1 MSWKCCY
8 AKKKGKM
15 EISTVKKMEK
25 EALKESRIDFVRL
38 GMALFFMVAVLS
50 YSFLSTGGIPNNMFL
65 AIAALFGAYMAMN
78 IGANDVANNVG
89 PAVGSKAL
97 TMGGAIVIAAIFEAG
112 GALIAGGDVVKT
124 IKKGIIDISAFGSN
138 TDSFIWAM
146 MAALLAAAV
155 WLNFATMAKAPVS
168 TTHSIVGGVMG
179 AGIAAAGFSIVAWGT
194 MAKIAASWI
203 ISPVL
208 GGVVAAIFLFSIK
221 KTMVYKE
228 DKIKAAT
235 KWVPVFVAIMSWA
248 FVTYLTLKGLKKIW
262 PNIVEILVF
271 LPDAKKPSFLVAA
284 IFGLIVAGIVYMIVK
299 KTVAKK
305 ASTIENSRSGV
316 NALFTVPLIFAA
328 ALLSFAHGANDVA
341 NAIGPLAA
349 INDAVMTGGISSK
362 AEIPLWVMAV
372 GALGIAI
379 GLGLYGPKLI
389 KTVGSEITE
398 LDQMRAFSVAMA
410 ASITVIIASQL
421 GLPVSS
427 THIAVG
433 GIFGVGFLREY
444 LEDSDAKDNIATEKE
459 AIVDEKKLLKAFQ
472 GELKTLEAKKDKQQ
486 SDYERVVEL
495 YKMIDKEETKIKEA
509 KKHLKSAKKVQYV
522 KRDAV
527 KKIIAA
533 WVITVPAAALLS
545 ALIYFMIRGIV
556 L

>member
-1 MSWKCCY
+1 
-8 AKKKGKM
+8 M
-15 EISTVKKMEK
+15 EIQTIKKMEK
-25 EALKESRIDFVRL
+25 EAIKGSRIDFVRL
-38 GMALFFMVAVLS
+38 GFALLFIVAVLI
-50 YSFLSTGGIPNNMFL
+50 YSSSTTGEVPNNIFL
-65 AIAALFGAYMAMN
+65 TIAALFGAYMAMN

-97 TMGGAIVIAAIFEAG
+97 TMGGAIVIAAVFEAG
-112 GALIAGGDVVKT
+112 GAFIAGGEVVKT
-124 IKKGIIDISAFGSN
+124 IKKGIIDISMFGGDTN
-138 TDSFIWAM
+138 AFIWAM
-146 MAALLAAAV
+146 MAALLAAAL
-155 WLNFATMAKAPVS
+155 WLNFATYFKAPVS

-179 AGIAAAGFSIVAWGT
+179 AGIAAAGFGIVAWGT
-194 MAKIAASWI
+194 MGKIAASWI

-208 GGVVAAIFLFSIK
+208 GGIIAAVFLLSIK
-221 KTMVYKE
+221 KTIVCKE
-228 DKIKAAT
+228 DKIAAAST
-235 KWVPVFVAIMSWA
+235 WVPIFVAMMSWA
-248 FVTYLTLKGLKKIW
+248 FITYLTLKGLKKIW
-262 PNIVEILVF
+262 PKIVAIFGF
-271 LPDAKKPSFLVAA
+271 LPHEKKPSFVVAA
-284 IFGLIVAGIVYMIVK
+284 IFGLIIAVIIYIIVK
-299 KTVAKK
+299 SLIGKK
-305 ASTIENSRSGV
+305 AGRMENSRAGV

-349 INDAVMTGGISSK
+349 ISDAVLSGGISSK
-362 AEIPLWVMAV
+362 AGIPLWVMGV

-379 GLGLYGPKLI
+379 GLALYGPKLI

-444 LEDSDAKDNIATEKE
+444 LDSTTMEEKIE
-459 AIVDEKKLLKAFQ
+459 RREEKLIDERKQLKALQ
-472 GELKTLEAKKDKQQ
+472 AELTDMQAKETKEKA
-486 SDYERVVEL
+486 DYQRIVEL
-495 YKMIDKEETKIKEA
+495 YRLVDEEEARLKTA
-509 KKHLKSAKKVQYV
+509 KKKLKSAKKKKYV

-533 WVITVPAAALLS
+533 WVITVPAAAMLS
-545 ALIYFMIRGIV
+545 ALIYFVIRGIS